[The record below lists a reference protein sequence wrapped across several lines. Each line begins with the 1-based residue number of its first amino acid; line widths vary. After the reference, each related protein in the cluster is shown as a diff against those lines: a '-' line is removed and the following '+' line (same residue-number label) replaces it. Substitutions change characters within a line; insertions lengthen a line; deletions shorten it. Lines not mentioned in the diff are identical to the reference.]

1 MRKTLVVTITAL
13 SSLLLCSCTGNET
26 YSANKVESHPE
37 DKKIVIGQEA
47 SGRRL
52 LIDGEYRA
60 EGNGYEGPILVEMR
74 VRDGFIDR
82 IEVIDHQ
89 ENVGVVEDAFD
100 RLSRKVIKQQ
110 SADVDTISG
119 ATEASRG
126 LLEAVRECIR
136 QAGAQA

>member
-1 MRKTLVVTITAL
+1 MRKTLVVTIIAL
-13 SSLLLCSCTGNET
+13 SVFLSTACASNET
-26 YSANKVESHPE
+26 YSADKIEVHPNN
-37 DKKIVIGQEA
+37 KKIVVGQEA

-52 LIDGEYRA
+52 LKDGEYRA

-82 IEVIDHQ
+82 IKVIDHQ

-100 RLSRKVIKQQ
+100 RLSRKIIKKQ
-110 SADVDTISG
+110 SVDVDTISG

-126 LLEAVRECIR
+126 LMEAVRECIR
-136 QAGAQA
+136 QAGAQV